1 MPTCLCVY
9 DMCTW
14 VKLVPV
20 CILFRCP
27 VFIVEKIKRKKT
39 FFYSH
44 HYENMT

>member
-9 DMCTW
+9 D
-14 VKLVPV
+14 VYLGKVSSSVYL
-20 CILFRCP
+20 LFRCP